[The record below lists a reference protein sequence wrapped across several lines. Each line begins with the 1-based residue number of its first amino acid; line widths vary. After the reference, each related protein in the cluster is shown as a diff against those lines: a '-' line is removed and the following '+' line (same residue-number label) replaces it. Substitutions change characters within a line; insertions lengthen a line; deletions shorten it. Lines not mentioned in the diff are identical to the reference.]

1 MDQNLLMKQRELND
15 RLNRYRNEYY
25 NLNSPSVSDA
35 VYDRVFEELQALESA
50 TGVQMSHS
58 PTSSVGYPAVSKR
71 ANTHHP
77 IHLLSMDDVKNT

>member
-35 VYDRVFEELQALESA
+35 VYPSA
-50 TGVQMSHS
+50 QGVC
-58 PTSSVGYPAVSKR
+58 GGR
-71 ANTHHP
+71 
-77 IHLLSMDDVKNT
+77 

>member
-35 VYDRVFEELQALESA
+35 VYCKFKKAL
-50 TGVQMSHS
+50 HC
-58 PTSSVGYPAVSKR
+58 
-71 ANTHHP
+71 N
-77 IHLLSMDDVKNT
+77 D

>member
-35 VYDRVFEELQALESA
+35 SMTDCLRSCR
-50 TGVQMSHS
+50 TWKVQ
-58 PTSSVGYPAVSKR
+58 R
-71 ANTHHP
+71 ASRCQIRPP
-77 IHLLSMDDVKNT
+77 IP

>member
-35 VYDRVFEELQALESA
+35 VYDRLFEELQDLESA
-50 TGVQMSHS
+50 TASRCQIR
-58 PTSSVGYPAVSKR
+58 P
-71 ANTHHP
+71 P
-77 IHLLSMDDVKNT
+77 IP